1 MEMLQWFELE
11 NADELDSPA
20 LVVYKDRVTENIRS
34 LVKRVKDVSRI
45 RPHVKTH
52 KMAEVCSLML
62 AEGITKFKC
71 ATIAEAEMLA
81 SAGAPDVLLAFQ
93 PVGPKVSRFLQI
105 VRNFPAVRFSCLTDS
120 IPSAKALSAS
130 AAENA
135 LQLNV
140 FIDLNVGMNRTGI
153 LPADAMPLIDAVKKL
168 PALSFAGLHAYDGH
182 IADANVEVRK
192 QRGSDAFR
200 SVEQLASS
208 VESKYGIKPVIVAGG
223 SPTYAIYANR
233 GGVECS
239 PGTFVFW
246 DRSYQKM
253 MPEEPYRPAALVICR
268 VVSIVDKTRLCLDLG
283 HKSLS
288 ADHPQPRVYF
298 LNAPDA
304 VPLSHSEEH
313 LVVTVRDTAA
323 HHIGEIFY
331 GIPQHVCPTVAL
343 YERAAVAE
351 ENSITGEWE
360 VTARNKKLKW

>member
-1 MEMLQWFELE
+1 MNEFQWFELE

-20 LVVYKDRVTENIRS
+20 LVVYKDRVTENIRA
-34 LVKRVKDVSRI
+34 LIKRVKDVSRV

-52 KMAEVCSLML
+52 KMAEVCAFML

-81 SAGAPDVLLAFQ
+81 TAGAPDVLLAFQ
-93 PVGPKVSRFLQI
+93 PVGPKISRFLQI
-105 VRNFPAVRFSCLTDS
+105 IRNFPAVQFSCLTDS

-130 AAENA
+130 AAEA
-135 LQLNV
+135 SLILTV
-140 FIDLNVGMNRTGI
+140 FVDLNVGMNRTGI
-153 LPADAMPLIDAVKKL
+153 LPGDAMPLIEAVKKL

-182 IADANVEVRK
+182 ITDARLDVR
-192 QRGSDAFR
+192 RERSSEAFR
-200 SVEQLASS
+200 AVEQLASS
-208 VESKYGIKPVIVAGG
+208 VKEAFGSSPVIIAGG
-223 SPTYAIYANR
+223 SPTYAFYADR
-233 GGVECS
+233 SGVECS

-298 LNAPDA
+298 LNATDA
-304 VPLSHSEEH
+304 IPISHSEEH
-313 LVVTVRDTAA
+313 LVVTVPDTSA
-323 HHIGEIFY
+323 HHIGELFY

-343 YERAAVAE
+343 YERASVAD
-351 ENSITGEWE
+351 ENKIIGEWE

>member
-1 MEMLQWFELE
+1 MNELQWFELT

-20 LVVYKDRVTENIRS
+20 LVVYKERVVENIRA
-34 LVKRVKDVSRI
+34 LIKKVGDVSRI

-81 SAGAPDVLLAFQ
+81 STGAPDIMLAYQ
-93 PVGPKVSRFLQI
+93 PVGPKISRFIQI
-105 VRNFPAVRFSCLTDS
+105 IKSFPTVRFSCLTDS
-120 IPSAKALSAS
+120 IPSAKVLSAS
-130 AAENA
+130 AADA
-135 LQLNV
+135 SVTLNI

-153 LPADAMPLIDAVKKL
+153 LPGDAMPLIETVRNL
-168 PALSFAGLHAYDGH
+168 PGLMFVGLHAYDGH
-182 IADANVEVRK
+182 IADARMELRQQHSSEAFQSVEVLAEMIRK
-192 QRGSDAFR
+192 KF
-200 SVEQLASS
+200 
-208 VESKYGIKPVIVAGG
+208 GISPVIVAGG
-223 SPTYAIYANR
+223 SPTYAFYAAR
-233 GGVECS
+233 GGIECS
-239 PGTFVFW
+239 PGTFIFW

-253 MPEEPYRPAALVICR
+253 MPEEPYRPAALVLCR

-288 ADHPQPRVYF
+288 ADHPQPRVHF

-343 YERAAVAE
+343 YERASVVE
-351 ENSITGEWE
+351 ENMIIGEWE